1 MPVIYEVTI
10 TPAGIENHYT
20 ITWFNPDTN
29 TRDSFDSRAELSP
42 EETGRMWEKLP
53 QQLPIGQKLFRF
65 LDGDARH
72 FKRALEDASRWG
84 ESLLV
89 HLRSCKQTSD
99 WPFELLAQEDS
110 FLLPYR
116 LHLVRNVSDWGKDK
130 EMIPQDRPLKLLFM
144 ASSPIDIEPELD
156 FEREEEAIFRVTA
169 ELPIDM
175 EVEDSGSLE
184 GLHSKLEQEQYDV
197 VHLSGHAGI
206 DKNGRPYFIME
217 DESGLQQRVF
227 PEELWNKAL
236 IENPPRLL
244 FLSGCRTGEVPE
256 ASKKSGT
263 PANTAEG
270 SFARLLVEN
279 NKVPAVLGWG
289 RSVND
294 DQAIIAGNMLFH
306 ELSRGRSILEAVQR
320 TRIELVTKYE
330 SGASPAWPLVCLF
343 SSGIPLNAVVTKG
356 QWQKPQPR
364 KMAHVYL
371 KKSRVQILT
380 EGFVGRRRQLQQ
392 SLRALKHDPD
402 KIGVLL
408 LGTGGL
414 GKSCLAGKI
423 IERFPLHSL
432 IIVHGKFNTLSL
444 APALKD
450 AFFQSQDKEGLQI
463 FSRKGKLIDQL
474 ANLCSTCF
482 KQQNYLLLLDDFEQ
496 NMDGECERLPGVL
509 LPEAAELLMTL
520 LHYLPNSGNMTQLI
534 ITCRYDFSLT
544 EQGQDLVEER
554 LEKVWLTSFQESEKR
569 KKAQELE
576 HISQCKDHDL
586 RQRLVGEGLGNPL
599 LMEWVDVLVGKMKT
613 AEIERLL
620 EAIEGKQ
627 EEFVRRLVLHE
638 LVKQGGNEMESFL
651 QILSIYRH
659 PVEKKGVEQVVEKA
673 GLQEWE
679 ELLKKGMGLSL
690 VEFDRV
696 RQVYRLTPL
705 LRDEMFKELKE
716 KHIFHL
722 AAFDYYK
729 TLCESL
735 EVIDPVLNE
744 EWIYHALGCG
754 ELKTAVAQ
762 GICLV
767 KHLRDSLA
775 SRESRRIGEWVLD
788 EKKKKQEL
796 SDINDATLLNETAFS
811 LKSLGDFNKAIEF
824 YEKALV
830 IDRSIFGDY
839 HESIARDLNNLGNAW
854 REKGEP
860 GKAIDLLEQSLTIFN
875 RLPGNIPPYLAAAF
889 MNNLGSA
896 WIDKHDYPRAIEYLE
911 KALELWKKELGDN
924 HLKVAIAM
932 NNLGSAWN
940 KAGDTQKAIRYH
952 DQALKIL
959 QPIYGEIHP
968 EVATVLNNLGSVWYQ
983 QEDYNKALSYY
994 KRALAIW
1001 IDIYGKNHPNVAAV
1015 LNKQGE
1021 LLKVLDKPRKAL
1033 DVFEQALPIVISVY
1047 GAVHSHTAAV
1057 LDNIGSCWRFL
1068 EEYEKAI
1075 RYYERALAIN
1085 RSLSNQS
1092 EEDIAFDLANIGKAY
1107 ISWGKKEKGTS
1118 YLQEAETILK
1128 KVFGP
1133 DHAYTKAIS
1142 KWLAE

>member
-1 MPVIYEVTI
+1 MVIGKEKMAIIYKVTI
-10 TPAGIENHYT
+10 DPAEKENRYH
-20 ITWFNPDTN
+20 ITWHHMETS
-29 TRDSFDSRAELSP
+29 TEDSFEQSAADIKLDERKRLWQEL
-42 EETGRMWEKLP
+42 RYRLDM
-53 QQLPIGQKLFRF
+53 GQKLFHF

-72 FKRALEDASRWG
+72 FKRALEDASRRG

-110 FLLPYR
+110 FLLPNR

-130 EMIPQDRPLKLLFM
+130 KMIPQDRPLKLLFM
-144 ASSPIDIEPELD
+144 ACSPLDVKPELD

-175 EVEDSGSLE
+175 EVEDSGSPE
-184 GLHSKLEQEQYDV
+184 GLRRQLKHTQYDV
-197 VHLSGHAGI
+197 VHLSGHADI
-206 DKNGRPYFIME
+206 ASNGNPFFIME
-217 DESGLQQRVF
+217 DEFGNKQEVN
-227 PEELWNKAL
+227 PGELWNEAL
-236 IENPPRLL
+236 INNPPRLL
-244 FLSGCRTGEVPE
+244 FLSGCRTGEAPE
-256 ASKKSGT
+256 TGA
-263 PANTAEG
+263 AA
-270 SFARLLVEN
+270 SFAHLLVEN
-279 NKVPAVLGWG
+279 YNVPAVLGWG
-289 RSVND
+289 RSVAD
-294 DQAIIAGNMLFH
+294 EQATHAEEMFYN
-306 ELSRGRSILEAVQR
+306 ELSRGKSILDALQR
-320 TRIELVTKYE
+320 ARYELVTKYE
-330 SGASPAWPLVCLF
+330 SSASPAWPLLRLF

-450 AFFQSQDKEGLQI
+450 AFFQSQDKKGLQI
-463 FSRKGKLIDQL
+463 LSRKGKLIDQL

-569 KKAQELE
+569 KKARELE

-620 EAIEGKQ
+620 EAIEGQQ
-627 EEFVRRLVLHE
+627 EEYVRHLVIRE
-638 LVKQGGNEMESFL
+638 LVKQGGYEMELFL
-651 QILSIYRH
+651 QILSVYRL
-659 PVEKKGVEQVVEKA
+659 PVEKSGVKQLVENA
-673 GLQEWE
+673 GLQEWV

-875 RLPGNIPPYLAAAF
+875 RLPGNIPPSLAAAF

-959 QPIYGEIHP
+959 QSIYGEIHP

-1001 IDIYGKNHPNVAAV
+1001 IDIYGENHPNVAAV

-1128 KVFGP
+1128 KIFGP